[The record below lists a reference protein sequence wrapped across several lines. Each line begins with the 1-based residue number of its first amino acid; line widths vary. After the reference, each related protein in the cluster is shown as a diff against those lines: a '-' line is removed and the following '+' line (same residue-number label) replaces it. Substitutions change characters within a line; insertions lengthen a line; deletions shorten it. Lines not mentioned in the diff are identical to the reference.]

1 MSYCFICNK
10 DIECSIKEHLSSFH
24 HNFSRKL
31 YYDTYLKK
39 QNEGKCIICNKE
51 AVFKS
56 IEQGYSNYC
65 STKCAWQTDE
75 VKLKRKIKI
84 AEKTDAEKS
93 EWRSKILDNKIS
105 KYGCGLSDIG
115 KNLRQQKSEQHFKDY
130 LKTCNCTFIKYDYND
145 KKRVTFRCNKCNT
158 IAAYTRALLDRYCRN
173 NDLTICHT
181 CNSKYT
187 SKQEK
192 QLYDFVKNNY
202 AGQILMRDHTLIGK
216 ELDLVLP
223 DLNLAIEFD
232 GLYWHNDNVIKND
245 VHLIKTELCESK
257 GYQLIHIFE
266 DEWNFKQEIVKS
278 RLLNFFHKSNRIFAR
293 KTKIKDV
300 QTAEA
305 YKFLNE
311 NHIQGACSSKYKLGL
326 YYNDEL
332 VSLMTF
338 GKSRFKK
345 DEFELLRFCNKLNTS
360 VIGGASK
367 LFTAFCKLHP
377 EVKNIVSYAD
387 RRWSKGNVYES
398 LGFSFVHVSAP
409 SYFYIVNHKREN
421 RIKYQK
427 HKLVANGAD
436 PTKTEHEIMKEMG
449 FARIYDCGTIKYNF
463 DNINST

>member
-1 MSYCFICNK
+1 M
-10 DIECSIKEHLSSFH
+10 SSFH

-51 AVFKS
+51 AVFNS
-56 IEQGYSNYC
+56 IEQGYSKYC

-105 KYGCGLSDIG
+105 KYGSGLSDIG

-145 KKRVTFRCNKCNT
+145 KKRITFRCNKCNT

-181 CNSKYT
+181 CTSKYT

-202 AGQILMRDHTLIGK
+202 AGQILTRDHTLIGK

-232 GLYWHNDNVIKND
+232 
-245 VHLIKTELCESK
+245 
-257 GYQLIHIFE
+257 
-266 DEWNFKQEIVKS
+266 
-278 RLLNFFHKSNRIFAR
+278 
-293 KTKIKDV
+293 
-300 QTAEA
+300 
-305 YKFLNE
+305 
-311 NHIQGACSSKYKLGL
+311 
-326 YYNDEL
+326 
-332 VSLMTF
+332 
-338 GKSRFKK
+338 
-345 DEFELLRFCNKLNTS
+345 
-360 VIGGASK
+360 
-367 LFTAFCKLHP
+367 
-377 EVKNIVSYAD
+377 
-387 RRWSKGNVYES
+387 
-398 LGFSFVHVSAP
+398 
-409 SYFYIVNHKREN
+409 
-421 RIKYQK
+421 
-427 HKLVANGAD
+427 
-436 PTKTEHEIMKEMG
+436 
-449 FARIYDCGTIKYNF
+449 
-463 DNINST
+463 